1 MLNGLFHRWF
11 FTSDRTFW
19 VPAMKILERFLNK
32 MLMLDLQI
40 RLVVGFLIATC
51 LTGFVATLI
60 GIWTINRSTMDEVQN
75 RVRQDINTA
84 KLIYNFTLERIASL
98 IQFHAEGSNLHED
111 VINGKLRKM
120 ESLKGLIRNVPLT
133 KETEDHLYLDML
145 SVVDMRGTVL
155 YRATNPG
162 IKGDNMLWDP
172 LVRKCIETRAP
183 QSSTELIS
191 LEKIIHE
198 NPSLAER
205 VNIEIIKTP
214 KSIDLEETK
223 LSEGM
228 VMRAAH
234 PIRDK
239 DQKQIGVLV
248 GGLLLSRDRSMV
260 DKIKETVSHDEKYRG
275 REVGV
280 ATIFQGGVR
289 ISTNVMTNDNRRA
302 IGTTLSKEVYDR
314 VLTEGKNWVG
324 RAFVVNDWYI
334 TTYTPIY
341 SIDRKLIGILYT
353 GILEA
358 KYRDIKW
365 KMIWI
370 NLAITIMG
378 MIIAFFISLRLGNTI
393 IKRIRILK
401 KGTEAIAS
409 GNLDYRLR
417 PDKISGFD
425 LLDEAFNDMSKSL
438 KDRDEKL
445 QKAHEQLMRSEKLA
459 ALGEM
464 AAGVAHE
471 INNPLGGILL
481 YSNLVLEDIPESGT
495 ARENMQKIIHQTNRC
510 KNIVQGLLDFARAP
524 TGEMIPL
531 QINEVVRTALNLVK
545 DQAMFHG
552 IEVETR
558 FAENPGEVIG
568 DPSRLEEVFLNLFIN
583 AANAMKE
590 EGGKLQIIT
599 AAANHGVRVIIKD
612 TGKGI
617 DKAHLPHIF
626 EPFFT
631 TKDPGQG
638 TGLGLSIA
646 YGVIQRHNGFIDVE
660 STPGKGATFIV
671 FLPSSAA
678 DDRGSDTKEIF
689 QQPDGGKPK
698 P

>member
-1 MLNGLFHRWF
+1 
-11 FTSDRTFW
+11 
-19 VPAMKILERFLNK
+19 MKIVERLLNK
-32 MLMLDLQI
+32 LLMLDLQT

-60 GIWTINRSTMDEVQN
+60 GVWTINRSTMDEVQN

-84 KLIYNFTLERIASL
+84 KLIYNYTLERIASL
-98 IQFHAEGSNLHED
+98 TQFHAEGSDLHED
-111 VINGKLRKM
+111 VTSGKLRKV
-120 ESLKGLIRNVPLT
+120 ESLKGLIRNVPI
-133 KETEDHLYLDML
+133 TEAAGDHLYLDML
-145 SVVDMRGTVL
+145 SVVDMQGTVL

-162 IKGDNMLWDP
+162 IKGDSMLWDP
-172 LVRKCIETRAP
+172 VVRKCIETRAP
-183 QSSTELIS
+183 QSSTELIP
-191 LEKIIHE
+191 LEKITHE

-205 VNIEIIKTP
+205 VTIEIIKTP
-214 KSIDLEETK
+214 KSIDLQETK

-228 VMRAAH
+228 VMMAAY

-239 DQKQIGVLV
+239 NQRQIGVLV
-248 GGLLLSRDRSMV
+248 GGLLLSRDRSIV
-260 DKIKETVSHDEKYRG
+260 DKVKETVSHDEKYGG
-275 REVGV
+275 REMGV

-314 VLTEGKNWVG
+314 VIKEGKDWVG
-324 RAFVVNDWYI
+324 RAFVVNEWYI
-334 TTYTPIY
+334 TAYTPIY
-341 SIDRKLIGILYT
+341 NIDRKPIGILYT

-370 NLAITIMG
+370 NLGITVLG
-378 MIIAFFISLRLGNTI
+378 MIIAFFISLRIGNTI

-409 GNLDYRLR
+409 GNLDYRLS
-417 PDKISGFD
+417 PDKLSGFD
-425 LLDEAFNDMSKSL
+425 LLDEAFNDMTKSL
-438 KDRDEKL
+438 KDRDERL
-445 QKAHEQLMRSEKLA
+445 QKAHEQLTRSEKLA

-481 YSNLVLEDIPESGT
+481 YSNLVLEEIPENGT

-510 KNIVQGLLDFARAP
+510 KNIVQDLLDFARAP
-524 TGEMIPL
+524 TGEMLPL
-531 QINEVVRTALNLVK
+531 QINDIVRVALNLVK
-545 DQAMFHG
+545 DQSMFHG

-558 FAENPGEVIG
+558 FAENLGKVIG

-583 AANAMKE
+583 AADAMKE
-590 EGGKLQIIT
+590 KGGKLKIT
-599 AAANHGVRVIIKD
+599 TTAANHGVRVIIKD

-617 DKAHLPHIF
+617 DEAHLPHIF

-646 YGVIQRHNGFIDVE
+646 YGVIRRHNGFIDAE
-660 STPGKGATFIV
+660 SAPGKGATFIV
-671 FLPSSAA
+671 SLPSSVAE
-678 DDRGSDTKEIF
+678 DNGNGTKRDF
-689 QQPDGGKPK
+689 STA
-698 P
+698 